1 MKVWKI
7 NLVNRKWVQLTGI
20 KLFTTS
26 RVISG
31 KWKNFSLDDE
41 LTPEIKKSIE
51 KKWHSRVY
59 GVDCQAENKKE
70 INKPNPHSLRYV
82 LPMFPYPSG
91 RLHLGHVRVYTL
103 SDVLARFHRMQG
115 HTVIHPMGWD
125 AYGLPAENAARDHG
139 IDAEK
144 WTRDNINHMKT
155 QIIDMGCCFDWERE
169 FATCDPSYFKWTQ
182 WIFLKLW
189 EKGLAYKKRAFVYWD
204 PVDKTVLAEE
214 QVDSNMRSWRSGAKV
229 EKKLLHQW
237 FIKTAVFAEKLS
249 QGLTSGDLKHGW
261 RDVVALQDHWI
272 GEIKGFFTDCVIDIK
287 EYVQEDDST
296 KVSTKEPLRL
306 WFSDLEALKKATF
319 VILSPSHFLLKE
331 VNSIAKEYPDGYK
344 LMKFKINN
352 PLTGTPLAVF
362 TATQEATPWIPES
375 CDCRINES
383 LCPIEYPLSA
393 EGGDI
398 FLNNIANLQRSLPVE
413 DTKPGEITQQFQYY
427 PASLKLRDWL
437 VSRQRSWGTP
447 IPAANCIDCGQASMI
462 HENKLPMTRS
472 SVLDSCTHCGSC
484 NIQLE
489 TDTLD
494 TFMDSSFYFF
504 RFLDPKNDDSIFDP
518 KAVRSLP
525 VHTYI
530 GGKEHATLHLYYAR
544 FITQFLHHIGLSPV
558 TEPFQKLIP
567 IGMVLGEAYIIKGS
581 GKYLAKAECVQDGK
595 KYTSNKTGEAVFT
608 KWEKMSKSKYNGID
622 PDNILNE
629 HGIDT
634 TRLLTMAEAAPT
646 SPRKWPPN
654 NIEAFT
660 NWQKKVWLLLRQ
672 FVDSKD
678 FGEIAFIDEEVWQ
691 KSEAEIFDTRNYY
704 LKGINHD
711 YSDTSQISVVISKL
725 QAMMGQLRKVP
736 KLYMKESIEFERAL
750 GTGIICMYPIMPA
763 YAAQLWQS
771 FRDVATFSEPEFNVD
786 HEVWE
791 QPWPSVDFRYHL
803 DLICKIKGEE
813 IVTKVERT
821 YLDSMDPTTA
831 LQIVLDLPEVQKLV
845 SSGHIEI
852 VRFHVE
858 PGYRATIVIKEKNLP
873 TDPDNYNGTTIVS
886 DRSRNKQI

>member
-1 MKVWKI
+1 M
-7 NLVNRKWVQLTGI
+7 
-20 KLFTTS
+20 
-26 RVISG
+26 
-31 KWKNFSLDDE
+31 
-41 LTPEIKKSIE
+41 
-51 KKWHSRVY
+51 
-59 GVDCQAENKKE
+59 
-70 INKPNPHSLRYV
+70 
-82 LPMFPYPSG
+82 
-91 RLHLGHVRVYTL
+91 LGL
-103 SDVLARFHRMQG
+103 IGQ
-115 HTVIHPMGWD
+115 
-125 AYGLPAENAARDHG
+125 
-139 IDAEK
+139 
-144 WTRDNINHMKT
+144 
-155 QIIDMGCCFDWERE
+155 
-169 FATCDPSYFKWTQ
+169 
-182 WIFLKLW
+182 
-189 EKGLAYKKRAFVYWD
+189 AFVYWD

-398 FLNNIANLQRSLPVE
+398 FLNNIANLQRSLPVFDINNILTLLHLLLRILGKPKRLQLCVTQVE

-530 GGKEHATLHLYYAR
+530 GGKEHGKTIFTLYLC
-544 FITQFLHHIGLSPV
+544 FIT
-558 TEPFQKLIP
+558 
-567 IGMVLGEAYIIKGS
+567 
-581 GKYLAKAECVQDGK
+581 
-595 KYTSNKTGEAVFT
+595 
-608 KWEKMSKSKYNGID
+608 
-622 PDNILNE
+622 
-629 HGIDT
+629 
-634 TRLLTMAEAAPT
+634 
-646 SPRKWPPN
+646 
-654 NIEAFT
+654 
-660 NWQKKVWLLLRQ
+660 
-672 FVDSKD
+672 
-678 FGEIAFIDEEVWQ
+678 
-691 KSEAEIFDTRNYY
+691 
-704 LKGINHD
+704 
-711 YSDTSQISVVISKL
+711 
-725 QAMMGQLRKVP
+725 
-736 KLYMKESIEFERAL
+736 
-750 GTGIICMYPIMPA
+750 
-763 YAAQLWQS
+763 
-771 FRDVATFSEPEFNVD
+771 
-786 HEVWE
+786 
-791 QPWPSVDFRYHL
+791 
-803 DLICKIKGEE
+803 
-813 IVTKVERT
+813 
-821 YLDSMDPTTA
+821 
-831 LQIVLDLPEVQKLV
+831 
-845 SSGHIEI
+845 
-852 VRFHVE
+852 
-858 PGYRATIVIKEKNLP
+858 
-873 TDPDNYNGTTIVS
+873 
-886 DRSRNKQI
+886 